1 MALDTARQGG
11 SVHKNQASWA
21 KASPMPVF
29 EKTKKTRLLNTESN
43 LAGAREEKG
52 VRMGEISEGN
62 EEVQTSSYKINKSG
76 T

>member
-1 MALDTARQGG
+1 MISLT
-11 SVHKNQASWA
+11 VWNLKNKTKEQ
-21 KASPMPVF
+21 
-29 EKTKKTRLLNTESN
+29 TKKTRLLNTESN